1 MTFSYIEYIIYYNR
15 GMELYILIMVF
26 RGPNNVCH
34 FADETKPLIALFH
47 KFTKVGCN
55 KKGLYI
61 FL

>member
-34 FADETKPLIALFH
+34 FADETKLLI
-47 KFTKVGCN
+47 G
-55 KKGLYI
+55 
-61 FL
+61 